1 MGIGERL
8 KQERELRNLS
18 LDDIQKQTKIQT
30 RYLEAIEK
38 ERFHLMPGSF
48 YVRAFIKEYANVVGL
63 DYNELMEEYEH
74 ELPFERE
81 EAAANLSRVKSS
93 RRNKPSTKTPVIFS
107 FLPTFI
113 VVLLIIG
120 ILVFIWLFN
129 QDFFTNDNSSV
140 NEGGSNDSNN
150 AGESVQLPPAEREP
164 QPADNDTE
172 TDTEDDG
179 TDEDDNEENEAEST
193 TEVTNAEYSNNES
206 RYTVKSNEDKIIL
219 TLTSESSWMEVYN
232 SADEKLVFETI
243 SDQSGPVEVD
253 ITEETEIYLKF
264 GQPQFLSLD
273 INGVPLELSE
283 EIKPNSVQKAWITI
297 EKSSD

>member
-8 KQERELRNLS
+8 KQERELKNLS

-81 EAAANLSRVKSS
+81 EATANLTRVKSS

-129 QDFFTNDNSSV
+129 QDFFTTDNSSL

-150 AGESVQLPPAEREP
+150 AGESVQLPPADRDP
-164 QPADNDTE
+164 QPTDND
-172 TDTEDDG
+172 DTEADTEEDG
-179 TDEDDNEENEAEST
+179 TDEEDNEFEPT

-206 RYTVKSNEDKIIL
+206 HYTVKSNEDKIIL
-219 TLTSESSWMEVYN
+219 TLSSESSWMEVYN
-232 SADEKLVFETI
+232 AADERLVFETI
-243 SDQSGPVEVD
+243 SDQTGPVEVD

-264 GQPQFLSLD
+264 GQPQFLSLE

>member
-8 KQERELRNLS
+8 KQERELKNLS

-81 EAAANLSRVKSS
+81 EATANLTRVKSS

-129 QDFFTNDNSSV
+129 QDFFTTDNSSL

-150 AGESVQLPPAEREP
+150 AGESVQLPPADRDP
-164 QPADNDTE
+164 QPTDND
-172 TDTEDDG
+172 DTEADTEEDG
-179 TDEDDNEENEAEST
+179 TDEEDNEFEPT

-206 RYTVKSNEDKIIL
+206 HYTVKSNEDKIIL
-219 TLTSESSWMEVYN
+219 TLSSESSWMEVYN
-232 SADEKLVFETI
+232 AADEKLVFETI
-243 SDQSGPVEVD
+243 SDQTGPVEVD

-264 GQPQFLSLD
+264 GQPQFLSLE

>member
-8 KQERELRNLS
+8 KQEREMKNMS

-48 YVRAFIKEYANVVGL
+48 YVRAFIKEYANIVGL
-63 DYNELMEEYEH
+63 DYNELMDEYEQD
-74 ELPFERE
+74 LPFERE
-81 EAAANLSRVKSS
+81 ETTANLSRVKSS
-93 RRNKPSTKTPVIFS
+93 RRNKPSTRTPVIFS

-120 ILVFIWLFN
+120 LLVFIWLFN
-129 QDFFTNDNSSV
+129 QDFFTNDNTSV

-164 QPADNDTE
+164 QSTEMDNETE
-172 TDTEDDG
+172 DG
-179 TDEDDNEENEAEST
+179 TDEEVNEEENDTEPF
-193 TEVTNAEYSNNES
+193 TEVTSAEYANNES
-206 RYTVKSNEDKIIL
+206 RYTVKSNEETFIL

-232 SADEKLVFETI
+232 TENDRLVYETI
-243 SDQSGPVEVD
+243 NDQTGPVELD
-253 ITEETEIYLKF
+253 ITNETEVYLKF

-283 EIKPNSVQKAWITI
+283 KIQPNSIQEAWITL
-297 EKSSD
+297 EKISE